1 MTSEST
7 KERANVFT
15 IGAAYGF
22 VAGVFA
28 MALIVWQFGS
38 VLPTR
43 RPASPSS
50 AVTKVPSAVDGA
62 AADST
67 GPEIESPVLET
78 LVPPTTAGGANPE
91 VAAPSMGPP
100 LSEELKDRVLLVPV
114 EGVRPDQLSPQFD
127 DARGGRRHE
136 AIDILAPTGTPVKA
150 VEGGRI
156 ARLFFSK
163 AGGITIY
170 QFDPTEKF
178 CYYYA
183 HLDRYA
189 TGLREGDR
197 VTQGQVIGYVGIS
210 GNAPKNTPHLHF
222 AVFRLNAQKKWW
234 EGVPIDPYEILR

>member
-1 MTSEST
+1 M

-28 MALIVWQFGS
+28 MALIGWQFGS
-38 VLPTR
+38 VIPTR
-43 RPASPSS
+43 RPVPAT
-50 AVTKVPSAVDGA
+50 VKVPAAIEGADPREPDLPPPVPEAPAPAATRDRTTPDAETPSISA
-62 AADST
+62 
-67 GPEIESPVLET
+67 
-78 LVPPTTAGGANPE
+78 PPSA
-91 VAAPSMGPP
+91 
-100 LSEELKDRVLLVPV
+100 ELKDRDLVIPV
-114 EGVRPDQLSPQFD
+114 EGIRSDQLSPQFN

-136 AIDILAPTGTPVKA
+136 AMDILAPTGTPVKA
-150 VEGGRI
+150 VEAGRI
-156 ARLFFSK
+156 ARLFLSK

-170 QFDPTEKF
+170 QFDPTERF

-197 VTQGQVIGYVGIS
+197 VKQGQVVGYVGVS

-222 AVFRLNAQKKWW
+222 AVFRLNAEKKWW